1 MLASYATQKR
11 TPLMRPAGNL
21 AGVSFIDAPLWHA
34 RRDTWREIISNSG
47 YFFAA
52 DTMRFF
58 ECRVAWDSLTAV
70 GDAWLFITSERR
82 PGDARRYTV
91 RKWTQDNGT
100 DTLGEF
106 GEHATRAAAHRELN
120 ARFAA
125 ADVTARLAASGM
137 VNA

>member
-1 MLASYATQKR
+1 
-11 TPLMRPAGNL
+11 MRPAGNL

-47 YFFAA
+47 YFFTA
-52 DTMRFF
+52 DAMRFF
-58 ECRVAWDSLTAV
+58 ECRVAWDSLTPV
-70 GDAWLFITSERR
+70 GEAWLFITSERA
-82 PGDARRYTV
+82 PMGERRYTV
-91 RKWTQDNGT
+91 RTWTPSGV

-120 ARFAA
+120 TRFAA